1 MKPEIEELLTKSQIL
16 CQNGKILSN
25 DRFAF
30 FQRVR
35 DFFNCF
41 LYDLLVLQ
49 KLLRRVIGERVH
61 MLHFKF
67 EGVRPILAR
76 CVQFQIVASNFGQLR
91 PISDSCVQLR
101 TVASNF
107 GQFRPTLDSCV
118 QFRSVASDF
127 GQLSLILD
135 DSVKFH
141 SVRVPL

>member
-1 MKPEIEELLTKSQIL
+1 MIVLL
-16 CQNGKILSN
+16 
-25 DRFAF
+25 F

-91 PISDSCVQLR
+91 R

-107 GQFRPTLDSCV
+107 GQLRPISVSCV
-118 QFRSVASDF
+118 
-127 GQLSLILD
+127 
-135 DSVKFH
+135 
-141 SVRVPL
+141 

>member
-1 MKPEIEELLTKSQIL
+1 MLLFIFLKLITELEPLDERLKPEIEELLTKSQIL

-25 DRFAF
+25 GRFAF

-76 CVQFQIVASNFGQLR
+76 FQIVASNFGQLR

-107 GQFRPTLDSCV
+107 GQLR
-118 QFRSVASDF
+118 
-127 GQLSLILD
+127 LI
-135 DSVKFH
+135 SG
-141 SVRVPL
+141 S